1 MSDGGTWLEGRRRAR
16 RYVQSVIASEVSLT
30 KQRHHSLF
38 MQMPSHSRI
47 LPLKFVLLVHEMK
60 VLDLMALL

>member
-1 MSDGGTWLEGRRRAR
+1 MEDEGGRQARSWLEGREGKK
-16 RYVQSVIASEVSLT
+16 VQSVIASEVSLA

-47 LPLKFVLLVHEMK
+47 APHKFVF
-60 VLDLMALL
+60 LMQLT